1 MLLNDQETLSVTTV
15 CTGWT
20 GGGLRHL
27 LCFTDR
33 QCLPRVVV
41 MRISPYVCVQ
51 V

>member
-15 CTGWT
+15 YTGWT
-20 GGGLRHL
+20 GGGLR

-33 QCLPRVVV
+33 QCLPGVVV